1 MQHLEIVISKRN
13 HCKEDFEFL
22 KVIGRGGFSRVLMA
36 RKKDSGQLFA
46 VKAIQKVHLQQE
58 DKAKTTMAEIKIN

>member
-1 MQHLEIVISKRN
+1 M
-13 HCKEDFEFL
+13 
-22 KVIGRGGFSRVLMA
+22 LMA

-58 DKAKTTMAEIKIN
+58 DKAKTTMAEIKINQQLKHPFIVPLYWAFQSVNEK